1 MGCFAPPAHLNPIYP
16 QGSRGSSLWGRVI
29 CLTSPGESATAQGPE
44 LISSGGLQKRV
55 SSCPSWALALSFVA
69 ALNFLVWLCILMS
82 RTCSRVQDPASYL
95 APDPRLVCFE
105 TEFVPPACFN
115 ARPQPWNKWTGPP
128 PPPPKRWRPLLHQT
142 IPVGAVI
149 LCVCVSVRLSNCLLS
164 LLDGD
169 WAHNC
174 LHSGCCGDLGWD
186 WGGNSLLL
194 IWFIILGEAR
204 NYLFSAKQ
212 THKRLS

>member
-115 ARPQPWNKWTGPP
+115 ARPQLWNKWTGPP
-128 PPPPKRWRPLLHQT
+128 PPPPKGEGLFFIRQSQWVLWY
-142 IPVGAVI
+142 
-149 LCVCVSVRLSNCLLS
+149 CVCVCP
-164 LLDGD
+164 
-169 WAHNC
+169 
-174 LHSGCCGDLGWD
+174 SGCQIACYLCLMVTEPTTACTAAAAG
-186 WGGNSLLL
+186 
-194 IWFIILGEAR
+194 IWAGIGEAIVC
-204 NYLFSAKQ
+204 FSYG
-212 THKRLS
+212 SSS